1 MIRTGVT
8 VGIAALALATF
19 GRANDAP
26 AQSRHERSTIG
37 GGAALNS
44 GGGTRLNAGMGA
56 NVCTGA
62 AVAGQ
67 TGYASTQTYGR
78 TGTRWSGGEWRQHR
92 RYGGWCPGF
101 GVGGFADCGYGDG
114 YDGG

>member
-19 GRANDAP
+19 GLANDAS

-44 GGGTRLNAGMGA
+44 GGGTRPNAGMGA
-56 NVCTGA
+56 NVRTGA

-67 TGYASTQTYGR
+67 TGYASAQTYGR
-78 TGTRWSGGEWRQHR
+78 TGTRWSGEWRQHR
-92 RYGGWCPGF
+92 RYGGWGPGF
-101 GVGGFADCGYGDG
+101 GVGVGFADY
-114 YDGG
+114 